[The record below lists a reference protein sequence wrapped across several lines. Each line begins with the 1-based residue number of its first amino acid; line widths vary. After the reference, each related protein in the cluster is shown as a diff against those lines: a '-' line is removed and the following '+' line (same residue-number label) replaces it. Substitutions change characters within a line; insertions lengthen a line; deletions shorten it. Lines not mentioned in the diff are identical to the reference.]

1 MTSKKS
7 NRSTVTSR
15 TALHMEW
22 DRISC
27 PICMEQPHNAVLLI
41 CSSYKNGC
49 RCYICNTSHRHSN
62 CLDRFRK
69 MNGDSKVRAS
79 HSTYSVLSNSNI
91 RTVQPRAHYNMI
103 SRRSRSPRF
112 GRRVDNEGSYHTNV
126 NSGPNPDDMSRPESD
141 FTNYQEFENSTLPVE
156 GSIVLGECHDA
167 MQSSAEMK
175 CPLCRGSV
183 SGWIPAGDVRQYLDN
198 KLRTCSHD
206 SCKLTGTYEQLREH
220 ARTAHVLTKPAH
232 VDLSRK
238 RSWDRLEHE
247 QEVGD
252 VISAIRSQVPGAII
266 VGDYVIETR
275 DDMYP
280 DIDSGDES
288 SEWYSDHVE
297 SPDNILDSPRVWP
310 NEALG
315 SPSIWSDERRNLA
328 RLPQN
333 NRVSPRLSLGSRRTL
348 HSGWQ
353 GVRRSST
360 RSLLQRGFSNH
371 HSGHRSNYRGHRHML
386 LDRSYAG
393 ARDSGTGRSLNP
405 SVVPSRRQRLRYTHR
420 SHY

>member
-1 MTSKKS
+1 
-7 NRSTVTSR
+7 
-15 TALHMEW
+15 
-22 DRISC
+22 
-27 PICMEQPHNAVLLI
+27 
-41 CSSYKNGC
+41 
-49 RCYICNTSHRHSN
+49 
-62 CLDRFRK
+62 

-103 SRRSRSPRF
+103 SRRSRSPRL
-112 GRRVDNEGSYHTNV
+112 RRHVDIEGSYRTSV
-126 NSGPNPDDMSRPESD
+126 NSVPNPDDVSRSEYEIA
-141 FTNYQEFENSTLPVE
+141 NHQEFENSALSVE
-156 GSIVLGECHDA
+156 GSIVLGGCHDA
-167 MQSSAEMK
+167 MQNSAEVK

-183 SGWIPAGDVRQYLDN
+183 TGWIPAGGVRQYLDN

-206 SCKLTGTYEQLREH
+206 SCKFTGTYEQLREH
-220 ARTAHVLTKPAH
+220 ARTAHLLTKPAH

-238 RSWDRLEHE
+238 RTWDRLERE

-275 DDMYP
+275 DDMSP

-288 SEWYSDHVE
+288 SEQWWSDHVE
-297 SPDNILDSPRVWP
+297 SPDTRFDSTRVWP

-315 SPSIWSDERRNLA
+315 SPSIWSDERRNLT
-328 RLPQN
+328 RLLPEN
-333 NRVSPRLSLGSRRTL
+333 SRVSSRLSLGSRRAL

-360 RSLLQRGFSNH
+360 RSLQRRYSNH
-371 HSGHRSNYRGHRHML
+371 QSGHRSNYRHTL
-386 LDRSYAG
+386 LDRPYAG
-393 ARDSGTGRSLNP
+393 TRDAGTGRSVNP
-405 SVVPSRRQRLRYTHR
+405 SLLPSRRQRLRYTHR